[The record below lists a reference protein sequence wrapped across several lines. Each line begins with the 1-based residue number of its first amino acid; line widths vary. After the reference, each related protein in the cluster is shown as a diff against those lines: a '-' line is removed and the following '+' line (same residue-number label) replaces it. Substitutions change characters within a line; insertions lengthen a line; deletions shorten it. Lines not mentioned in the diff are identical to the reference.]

1 MSTALIFFVT
11 ARIPDMSETSAR
23 INFGFEPNCDKI
35 ALAADSFHPTMVI
48 LADGQ
53 CRAIARPIPDVS
65 PTITTFGGGFKE
77 DRIRA
82 FEAVAA
88 RTAADIFND

>member
-1 MSTALIFFVT
+1 
-11 ARIPDMSETSAR
+11 
-23 INFGFEPNCDKI
+23 
-35 ALAADSFHPTMVI
+35 
-48 LADGQ
+48 
-53 CRAIARPIPDVS
+53 IARPIPDVS